1 MVGNVRDLILSAAT
15 RLIAARGFDG
25 MTVQAV
31 ADAVGIR
38 KPSVL
43 HHFPSKEA
51 LRQGVID
58 DMLEHWSRVLPEI
71 LRQAGAGAGSPNG
84 PNRSVSRFDA
94 LTRELVRF
102 FAADPDRARLLVRE
116 TLDRPREIRRLFAQR
131 VRPWLAIL
139 AEAVREGQR
148 AGLYHADLDADSY
161 LVHMLH
167 LIVVGIAA
175 GGVLSPGGEAPREA
189 LEHEIH
195 ELLRIA
201 RTSLLRPD
209 AKPTKTPPAT
219 RERGRRS

>member
-1 MVGNVRDLILSAAT
+1 MVGNARDLILSAAA
-15 RLIAARGFDG
+15 RLIAAHGFDG

-58 DMLEHWSRVLPEI
+58 DMLEHWSRRLPEI
-71 LRQAGAGAGSPNG
+71 LKQAGAGEGSTE
-84 PNRSVSRFDA
+84 RLDA

-102 FAADPDRARLLVRE
+102 FAGDPDRARLLVRE
-116 TLDRPREIRRLFAQR
+116 TLDRPREIRRLFAAR

-139 AEAVREGQR
+139 ADAVRDGQR
-148 AGLYHADLDADSY
+148 AGLYHADLDADAY

-175 GGVLSPGGEAPREA
+175 GGVLSPGDASRE
-189 LEHEIH
+189 EEIH

-201 RTSLLRPD
+201 RTSLLRTD
-209 AKPTKTPPAT
+209 GTKPKAD
-219 RERGRRS
+219 RKKRS